1 MHGKF
6 KSLEEYQLSLG
17 NLQEV
22 RSHFDDRARDPAIAC
37 HKEKKNGFNFI
48 TDPCYLLSA
57 GGGLSCFDDINSY

>member
-1 MHGKF
+1 MRVSKKVHGKF

-37 HKEKKNGFNFI
+37 HKEKKWI
-48 TDPCYLLSA
+48 QLYLLIPA
-57 GGGLSCFDDINSY
+57 T